1 MLWFLIVVVCY
12 PKFCEIMKHV
22 LEFAKE
28 RNVYGLGRWGE
39 HEHYNSDVAVNWAFA
54 LFKKIYEK

>member
-1 MLWFLIVVVCY
+1 
-12 PKFCEIMKHV
+12 MKHV
-22 LEFAKE
+22 LESAKE

-39 HEHYNSDVAVNWAFA
+39 HEHYNSDVAVNRAFE